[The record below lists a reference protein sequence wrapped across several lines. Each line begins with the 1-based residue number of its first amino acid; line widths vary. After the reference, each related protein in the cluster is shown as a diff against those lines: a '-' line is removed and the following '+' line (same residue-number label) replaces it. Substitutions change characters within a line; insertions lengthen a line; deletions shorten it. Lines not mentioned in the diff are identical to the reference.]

1 MPIKL
6 VVADD
11 HQMFRETLRHL
22 FLNRAENLVVM
33 AEAEDGA
40 ATLSAISRYKP
51 DVLLLDC
58 QMPEACRFSTFCKEI
73 ISRSPATRILVLTG
87 YTDEQFAL
95 EAAVGGARGY
105 VVKGDSIKDLLDAI
119 VTVNEGGI
127 WVCPK
132 LSREVFATFLRHEV
146 NRENKNLEKLSRQ
159 ELRILAF
166 VSKAMSNREIAK
178 RIHISQKTVKNHL
191 TRIFR
196 KIGVASRQQATAY
209 FLGRTKSA
217 PAVSP

>member
-1 MPIKL
+1 MPIKI
-6 VVADD
+6 VIADD
-11 HQMFRETLRHL
+11 HMMFRETLRHL

-40 ATLSAISRYKP
+40 DTLSAVSRYKP

-58 QMPEACRFSTFCKEI
+58 QMPATCRFSSFCKEI
-73 ISRSPATRILVLTG
+73 ITRSPTTRILVLTG
-87 YTDEQFAL
+87 YSDGQFAL
-95 EAAVGGARGY
+95 EAAIGGARGY

-119 VTVNEGGI
+119 ITVNEGGI

-132 LSREVFATFLRHEV
+132 LTRDVFAAFLRHEV

-166 VSKAMSNREIAK
+166 VAKAMSNREIAK

-196 KIGVASRQQATAY
+196 KIGVASRQQAAAY
-209 FLGRTKSA
+209 FLGHTNSSQSIE
-217 PAVSP
+217 P